1 MADSRGDEAA
11 AVAAYYQGAGSV
23 RQLGLLPDTQ
33 RYVANVMA
41 LKARFGG

>member
-1 MADSRGDEAA
+1 MAS
-11 AVAAYYQGAGSV
+11 YYQGAASV
-23 RQLGLLPDTQ
+23 RRLGLLPDTQ